1 MTKRKRMVKAFLKRK
16 KQKEW
21 QKKNLYLPQRIEWLF
36 KWLFQEVPVK
46 EKGMVS
52 SVPRKK
58 KHKGKIKENFY
69 LLF

>member
-1 MTKRKRMVKAFLKRK
+1 MA
-16 KQKEW
+16 KE
-21 QKKNLYLPQRIEWLF
+21 NLYLPQRIEWLF

-58 KHKGKIKENFY
+58 KHKEKIKEN
-69 LLF
+69 LCLQLQLPNGVPNGCSKRSL